1 MFTIRVV
8 ARRRLRCCL
17 IAAIFSLAV
26 AHTRNVTA
34 KTPALTAAERWVLQK
49 VVAGEDADL
58 KNQFLTPSAR
68 VITSSFVRQL
78 LTNDIPGVKVPSYGV
93 QIFNATVTGDLDL
106 TNQEIPF
113 HLRMQNCDFEG
124 YVSFLSAQFK
134 GSLSFSWSRFHGPAD
149 FRYTTIVG
157 RFDVENVNFLEGEF
171 EKTDES
177 QEDAGKVQFNY
188 LRVEGPV
195 FLTSATFERPV
206 IFYAA
211 GTAGNFEANDVHF
224 KQSANF
230 ELMEVRG
237 HAFFN
242 RAIFEGGARFFRV
255 KVTQNFEAEGARFN
269 NELKEADF
277 EGLNAYAALFRRDQN
292 KGATIFNGPVRFY
305 GVNTST
311 NLVLDDAH
319 FNKEVELQ
327 NMSIKGDIFLRWAV
341 FNSGADFWG
350 TTVGQSFDASE
361 TQFKNA
367 KSWIYLADLKADV
380 LDLRGTSF
388 TSRIDLSGLTFR
400 EVRSAGLQN
409 LSDLIGR
416 AAYDAGTYAALED
429 YYRRQGNISAANDVY
444 ITRRRRARAS
454 LSYGAWLIDL
464 MYDGFVGYG
473 RRPGQVIIPIVV
485 VLSIGWWMFRNKR
498 LMQAQDEKNQCRPYS
513 PIMYSLDLFLP
524 IVDLRAA
531 SIWEPK
537 ESRRLAQVYLM
548 FHVIAG
554 WVLITIFVTAIT
566 GIVK

>member
-1 MFTIRVV
+1 
-8 ARRRLRCCL
+8 
-17 IAAIFSLAV
+17 
-26 AHTRNVTA
+26 
-34 KTPALTAAERWVLQK
+34 
-49 VVAGEDADL
+49 
-58 KNQFLTPSAR
+58 
-68 VITSSFVRQL
+68 
-78 LTNDIPGVKVPSYGV
+78 
-93 QIFNATVTGDLDL
+93 
-106 TNQEIPF
+106 
-113 HLRMQNCDFEG
+113 
-124 YVSFLSAQFK
+124 
-134 GSLSFSWSRFHGPAD
+134 
-149 FRYTTIVG
+149 
-157 RFDVENVNFLEGEF
+157 
-171 EKTDES
+171 
-177 QEDAGKVQFNY
+177 
-188 LRVEGPV
+188 
-195 FLTSATFERPV
+195 
-206 IFYAA
+206 
-211 GTAGNFEANDVHF
+211 
-224 KQSANF
+224 
-230 ELMEVRG
+230 LMEVRG